1 MITKVVIPAAGL
13 GERLLPAT
21 KEQPKELLP
30 VFAESTKGELC
41 VKPLL
46 QLVFEQLFSVGIRE
60 FCFIVGRSKRAIEDH
75 FTPDI
80 PYLDRLLESGKK
92 TRANELASFYSVIE
106 KSTIHW
112 INQPRASG
120 FGHAVLLAK
129 TFTGDQDFLV
139 HAGDTFIITEGNWH
153 LKRCMDRK
161 INENDSATLVVRKV
175 KDSRRFGVIRSR
187 RLGNGDH
194 LVLEAIEKPDKFV
207 SNLALMPAYVF
218 DSSIF
223 EALRKVKPGVG
234 GEIWLTDG
242 IQRLVSMGKKVGAI
256 ELPKDN
262 IWIDVG
268 TPESY
273 WEAQELTYKLFS
285 GHPK

>member
-1 MITKVVIPAAGL
+1 MIRKAVIPAAGL

-30 VFAESTKGELC
+30 VFAKSTNGELC

-46 QLVFEQLFSVGIRE
+46 QLVFEQLFSIGIRE

-80 PYLDRLLESGKK
+80 PYLDRLLESGRKA
-92 TRANELASFYSVIE
+92 RANELASFYRVIE

-112 INQPRASG
+112 INQPRPSG

-129 TFTGDQDFLV
+129 TFTSDEDFLV

-161 INENDSATLVVRKV
+161 INESDSATLVVRKV
-175 KDSRRFGVIRSR
+175 KDPRRFGVIRSR
-187 RLGNGDH
+187 KLGNEDYV
-194 LVLEAIEKPDKFV
+194 VLEAIEKPEKFV
-207 SNLALMPAYVF
+207 SNLALMPVYAF

-223 EALRKVKPGVG
+223 EALTKVKPGVG

-242 IQRLVSMGKKVGAI
+242 IQRLVSIGKNVRAI
-256 ELPKDN
+256 ELPRDAVWLD
-262 IWIDVG
+262 IG

-273 WEAQELTYKLFS
+273 WEAQQLTHKLFAHS
-285 GHPK
+285 K